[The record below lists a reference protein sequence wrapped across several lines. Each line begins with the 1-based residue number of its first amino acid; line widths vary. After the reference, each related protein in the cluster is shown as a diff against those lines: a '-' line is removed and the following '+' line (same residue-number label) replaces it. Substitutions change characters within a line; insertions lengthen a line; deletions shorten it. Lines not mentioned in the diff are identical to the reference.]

1 MAVKSQKLRIL
12 VLERDNFRCKFCGAT
27 SEQERLEVDHI
38 LPEALGGTDSL
49 NNLATLC
56 QPCNRGKSKQYFGN
70 YMLRVIDEQLS
81 QPRVRSALRPPVDY
95 QVSALRQFIEH
106 LKRSG
111 ISKISLSDFARVV
124 QTGGLRDGIN
134 PLFEP
139 LSFATVTEGIDQMLQ
154 DNEITAEG
162 DYFTFPVC

>member
-1 MAVKSQKLRIL
+1 MAVKSQKLRVL

-56 QPCNRGKSKQYFGN
+56 QPCNRGKSKQYFGD
-70 YMLRVIDEQLS
+70 YMLRIMDKQLS
-81 QPRVRSALRPPVDY
+81 QPHFRSALRPPVDY
-95 QVSALRQFIEH
+95 QLSALRQFIEH

-111 ISKISLSDFARVV
+111 INTLSLSDFARVV

-139 LSFATVTEGIDQMLQ
+139 LSFATVSEGIDQMLQ
-154 DNEITAEG
+154 EKVIVAEG
-162 DYFTFPVC
+162 DNFTFV